1 MFYHKGNRSL
11 RRTGSTAVG
20 EGFGFEK
27 RRCNRG
33 SRILVSAHYARL
45 IFHSDYRDFPI
56 LVSNDCPRRA
66 RFLLVVT
73 DGERILGLGDLHTR
87 GGCAKNHTSLVSK
100 E

>member
-33 SRILVSAHYARL
+33 SRILVFAHHARL
-45 IFHSDYRDFPI
+45 TFFHSDYRDFSIIASITVHGVPG
-56 LVSNDCPRRA
+56 S
-66 RFLLVVT
+66 
-73 DGERILGLGDLHTR
+73 
-87 GGCAKNHTSLVSK
+87 SSS
-100 E
+100 